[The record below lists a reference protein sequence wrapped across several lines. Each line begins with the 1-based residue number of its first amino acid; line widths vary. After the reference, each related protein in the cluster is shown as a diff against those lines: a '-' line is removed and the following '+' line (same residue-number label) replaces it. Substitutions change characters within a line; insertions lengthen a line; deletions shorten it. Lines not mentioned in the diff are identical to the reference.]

1 MSEQNIAHQQQVHP
15 ADQSRVAVRDAVRA
29 LEKEIREIGEQI
41 KDCELAAGREMDEA
55 RVIEL
60 LAERRRLERRQ
71 DALPYL
77 LRGTKAR
84 ALDAQAA
91 SLRDEAAP
99 IKTTLDDA
107 EAAVV
112 QATARLSALKRETEQ
127 AGADLARESK
137 RRDELTKKLEDLE
150 RSAGYA
156 EGDARLIEQG
166 LAMMFEPNRF
176 DEPE

>member
-15 ADQSRVAVRDAVRA
+15 ADQSRAAVRDAIRA

-41 KDCELAAGREMDEA
+41 KDCELAAGRERDEE

-60 LAERRRLERRQ
+60 LAERTRLEKRKE
-71 DALPYL
+71 ALPFL

-84 ALDAQAA
+84 ALDTQAA
-91 SLRDEAAP
+91 RLREAAAP

-107 EAAVV
+107 GAAVT

-150 RSAGYA
+150 RSAALA
-156 EGDARLIEQG
+156 EGDARLIERG
-166 LAMMFEPNRF
+166 EPMIEPNRF

>member
-1 MSEQNIAHQQQVHP
+1 MSRSETSAHQQQVHP
-15 ADQSRVAVRDAVRA
+15 ADQSRTAVRDAIRA
-29 LEKEIREIGEQI
+29 LEEEIKNISATIKNFELLASRETN
-41 KDCELAAGREMDEA
+41 EA

-60 LAERRRLERRQ
+60 LAERDRLKRRE
-71 DALPYL
+71 DALPFL

-91 SLRDEAAP
+91 SLRVQAGTV
-99 IKTTLDDA
+99 KSSLDDA
-107 EAAVV
+107 GAAVT

-150 RSAGYA
+150 RSAALA
-156 EGDARLIEQG
+156 EGDARLIERG
-166 LAMMFEPNRF
+166 EPMIEPNRF
-176 DEPE
+176 AEPE

>member
-1 MSEQNIAHQQQVHP
+1 MSQQQVHP
-15 ADQSRVAVRDAVRA
+15 ADQSRVAVRDACRA

-41 KDCELAAGREMDEA
+41 KDCELAAGRERDEE

-60 LAERRRLERRQ
+60 LAERTRLEKRKE
-71 DALPYL
+71 ALPFL

-84 ALDAQAA
+84 ALDTQAA
-91 SLRDEAAP
+91 RLREAAAP

-107 EAAVV
+107 GAAVT

-150 RSAGYA
+150 RSAALA
-156 EGDARLIEQG
+156 EGDARLIERG
-166 LAMMFEPNRF
+166 EPMIEPNRF